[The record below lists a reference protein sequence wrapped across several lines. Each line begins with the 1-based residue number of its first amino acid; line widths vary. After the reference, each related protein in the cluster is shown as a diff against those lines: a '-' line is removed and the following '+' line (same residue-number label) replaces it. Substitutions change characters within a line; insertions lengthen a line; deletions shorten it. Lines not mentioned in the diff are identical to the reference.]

1 MPDAQRQKICYG
13 EVSNSGGNTA
23 ERYLVDSLRIEQ
35 FVGGI
40 YDAAV
45 DGRLWDEALFK
56 LTDLTGCRLATIEIY
71 DADKDGVRGNN
82 PLMDPDYRASYH
94 RYWRPHFSL
103 RKRTL
108 SFPEGRVIPPDQ
120 IIDFEAETKT
130 AFYNEWVRPQGLCV
144 SALFANIF
152 VSGGTAAILS
162 AWKPSKLPEFSDEE
176 ERLFEIAVGHFVR
189 AITIH
194 RRLRLAEAQ
203 QSAPMAGAAPA
214 GFLIVDRNGY
224 ILAAHEP
231 TRQQLCAAG
240 LIASRGEQGSVRLDD
255 PALRKL
261 VAGATADSATGT
273 LRAGRIEHRGGD
285 GTLLSMT
292 MIPLADGVGRPD
304 APWLPISEPA
314 ALLCIT
320 APEDG
325 ARERVRQLAD
335 AYGLTPGEAAV
346 ALEAAKGDGRAAVAA
361 RLGIRETTVR
371 SHLSAIFDKVGLHR
385 QAELTRIVS
394 GGAPI

>member
-1 MPDAQRQKICYG
+1 M
-13 EVSNSGGNTA
+13 
-23 ERYLVDSLRIEQ
+23 DSLRIERL
-35 FVGGI
+35 VGSI

-45 DGRLWDEALFK
+45 DGRLWDEALCK
-56 LTDLTGCRLATIEIY
+56 LADLTACTLSTIEIY
-71 DADKDGVRGNN
+71 DADKDGVRGHN
-82 PLMDPDYRASYH
+82 PLMAPDYRQSYH
-94 RYWRPHFSL
+94 LYWRPHFSL
-103 RKRTL
+103 RKRTI
-108 SFPEGRVIPPDQ
+108 SYPAGRIIRHDE
-120 IIDFEAETKT
+120 IIDLEAETRT

-144 SALFANIF
+144 SARFANLY
-152 VSGGTAAILS
+152 VSDGTAAILS
-162 AWKPSKLPEFSDEE
+162 AWKRARLPEFSEE
-176 ERLFEIAVGHFVR
+176 DERLFEIAVGHFVR
-189 AITIH
+189 AIGIH

-214 GFLIVDRNGY
+214 GFLIVDRNGG

-231 TRQQLCAAG
+231 TRQRLCAAG
-240 LIASRGEQGSVRLDD
+240 LIASRGEQGSIKLDD

-261 VAGATADSATGT
+261 IAGAAAGSPAGT
-273 LRAGRIEHRGGD
+273 PRAGRMEHRGGD

-304 APWLPISEPA
+304 APWLPINEPA
-314 ALLCIT
+314 ALLCVT
-320 APEDG
+320 APEDS

-346 ALEAAKGDGRAAVAA
+346 ALETAKGDGRAAVGA

-394 GGAPI
+394 GDAPI